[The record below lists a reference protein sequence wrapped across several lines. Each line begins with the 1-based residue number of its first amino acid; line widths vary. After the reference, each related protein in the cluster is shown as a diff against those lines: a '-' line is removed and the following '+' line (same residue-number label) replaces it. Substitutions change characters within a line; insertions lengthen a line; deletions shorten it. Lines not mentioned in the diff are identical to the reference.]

1 LFVFRPTCTG
11 KYLEE
16 SSQCKVKPMDVE
28 LFVFEMPWLT
38 LIIVQPSNCSPKYV
52 HCTPESQPS
61 ALSLSKELS
70 KSSLVVDMFTTT
82 RTGTPLRIVSC
93 AGHRTELSSFL
104 GVSRPKGATMNATI
118 RNPFLTLD
126 VNTACDEARVLYLD
140 TLARMQ
146 QNGGQPVDWLERLRQ
161 QSQRNLD
168 NYWDAALK
176 LACADHIQGASAQLA
191 SIVKEWGLYRALAD
205 LIDADASCCYLDP
218 ADPDTYNDIQ
228 RAIEHQVAYLATE
241 LLTAWLDGSQR
252 RKADQLRQ
260 QQDWQGVAYQQ
271 VQQHLQRQ
279 TAWHDAAF
287 QMLQEQRTAWQTGHQ
302 VAQQW
307 SNVALNGVEQAQRG
321 VQQMYTFAVTVQS
334 NVAGMLAGT
343 EERQYMIME
352 EAVDRA
358 TWRRRRSRLT
368 VVLIMAVSVPLL
380 FLLAYFLI
388 THLY

>member
-1 LFVFRPTCTG
+1 MNPT
-11 KYLEE
+11 
-16 SSQCKVKPMDVE
+16 
-28 LFVFEMPWLT
+28 
-38 LIIVQPSNCSPKYV
+38 I
-52 HCTPESQPS
+52 H
-61 ALSLSKELS
+61 
-70 KSSLVVDMFTTT
+70 
-82 RTGTPLRIVSC
+82 
-93 AGHRTELSSFL
+93 
-104 GVSRPKGATMNATI
+104 
-118 RNPFLTLD
+118 NPFLTLD
-126 VNTACDEARVLYLD
+126 VNVACDEARVLYLD

-176 LACADHIQGASAQLA
+176 LACADHVQGASAQLA
-191 SIVKEWGLYRALAD
+191 FIIKEWGLYRALAD
-205 LIDADASCCYLDP
+205 LIDADARCMYLDP
-218 ADPDTYNDIQ
+218 ADTDTYNDIQ
-228 RAIEHQVAYLATE
+228 RAIEHQVVYLATE
-241 LLTAWLDGSQR
+241 LLTAWLDGNEQR
-252 RKADQLRQ
+252 QADQLRQ
-260 QQDWQGVAYQQ
+260 QQDWQGIAYQQ

-302 VAQQW
+302 VAHQW
-307 SNVALNGVEQAQRG
+307 SNVALNGVEQAQRS
-321 VQQMYTFAVTVQS
+321 VQQMYTFAATVQS

-343 EERQYMIME
+343 EERQYLLVE

-368 VVLIMAVSVPLL
+368 VVLIMAMSVPLL